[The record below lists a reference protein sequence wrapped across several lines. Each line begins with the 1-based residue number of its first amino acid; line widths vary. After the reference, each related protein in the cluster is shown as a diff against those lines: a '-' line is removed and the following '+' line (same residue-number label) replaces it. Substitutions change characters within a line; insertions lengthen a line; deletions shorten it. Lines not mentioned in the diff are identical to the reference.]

1 MSDTGQTEQ
10 NTTAPARPDYAQYVV
25 CAVMV
30 VVGAFLVFNGV
41 TMPGGYAKVDP
52 VGPRL
57 FPIAIGIGLLVMA
70 VVLAIAIPRGSR
82 GEADAGEDIDPD
94 MPSDWRTV
102 GLLVG
107 LFILLILLVQP
118 LGWAI
123 AGAPCSSPGAPPC
136 SAASIT
142 CATSRSVPYWPSP
155 ASTRSTPGSE
165 SRCPQAFWMGFCKW
179 ETSTGSSRASPRPP
193 PR

>member
-1 MSDTGQTEQ
+1 MSDTRETQGPR
-10 NTTAPARPDYAQYVV
+10 AAVRPDYAQYVV

-30 VVGAFLVFNGV
+30 IVGAFLIYDGV
-41 TMPGGYAKVDP
+41 SMPGGYAEVDP

-57 FPIAIGIGLLVMA
+57 FPIAIGVGLLVMA
-70 VVLAIAIPRGSR
+70 VVLAVAIPRGLR

-107 LFILLILLVQP
+107 LFVLLIVLVEP

-123 AGAPCSSPGAPPC
+123 AGALFFAG
-136 SAASIT
+136 
-142 CATSRSVPYWPSP
+142 CATVLGSRHYVRNIAIGAVLALGTFYAFYSGLGIPLP
-155 ASTRSTPGSE
+155 AGILD
-165 SRCPQAFWMGFCKW
+165 GIL
-179 ETSTGSSRASPRPP
+179 
-193 PR
+193 

>member
-1 MSDTGQTEQ
+1 MSDRSEVNAT
-10 NTTAPARPDYAQYVV
+10 PRVDIAQYIV

-30 VVGAFLVFNGV
+30 AVGGFLIYDAVSL
-41 TMPGGYAKVDP
+41 PGGYAKVDP

-57 FPIAIGIGLLVMA
+57 FPIAIGVGLLVLA
-70 VVLAIAIPRGSR
+70 AVLAIAIPRGSR

-107 LFILLILLVQP
+107 LFVLLIVLVEP

-123 AGAPCSSPGAPPC
+123 AGGLFFAGA
-136 SAASIT
+136 
-142 CATSRSVPYWPSP
+142 ATVLGSRHYVRNLAIGAILSVGSFYAFYSGLGIPLP
-155 ASTRSTPGSE
+155 AGILD
-165 SRCPQAFWMGFCKW
+165 GIL
-179 ETSTGSSRASPRPP
+179 
-193 PR
+193 

>member
-1 MSDTGQTEQ
+1 MSTELDDK
-10 NTTAPARPDYAQYVV
+10 TSGKPDYAQYIV

-30 VVGAFLVFNGV
+30 IVGAFLIFDAVSL
-41 TMPGGYAKVDP
+41 PGDWAKVDP

-57 FPIAIGIGLLVMA
+57 FPIAIGVGLLIMA
-70 VVLAIAIPRGSR
+70 VVLAVAIPRGSR

-107 LFILLILLVQP
+107 MFVLLIVLVNP

-123 AGAPCSSPGAPPC
+123 AGALFFAG
-136 SAASIT
+136 
-142 CATSRSVPYWPSP
+142 CATILGSKHYVRNIVIGTVLAVASFYAFYSGLGIPLP
-155 ASTRSTPGSE
+155 AGILD
-165 SRCPQAFWMGFCKW
+165 GIL
-179 ETSTGSSRASPRPP
+179 
-193 PR
+193 

>member
-1 MSDTGQTEQ
+1 MSTE
-10 NTTAPARPDYAQYVV
+10 TKKTEAPARPDYAQYVV

-30 VVGAFLVFNGV
+30 VVGAFLIVDALRIADGF
-41 TMPGGYAKVDP
+41 AKVDP

-57 FPIAIGIGLLVMA
+57 FPMVIGIGLLVMA
-70 VVLAIAIPRGSR
+70 VVLAVAIPRGSR

-107 LFILLILLVQP
+107 LFILLIVLVVP

-123 AGAPCSSPGAPPC
+123 AGALFFAG
-136 SAASIT
+136 
-142 CATSRSVPYWPSP
+142 CATVLGSKHYVRNIVIGVVLALGSFYAFYSGLGIPLP
-155 ASTRSTPGSE
+155 AGILD
-165 SRCPQAFWMGFCKW
+165 GIL
-179 ETSTGSSRASPRPP
+179 
-193 PR
+193 